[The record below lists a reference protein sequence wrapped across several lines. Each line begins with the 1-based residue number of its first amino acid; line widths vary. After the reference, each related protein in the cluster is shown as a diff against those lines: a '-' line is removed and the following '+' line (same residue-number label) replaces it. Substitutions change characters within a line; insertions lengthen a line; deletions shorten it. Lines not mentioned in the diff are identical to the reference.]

1 MVQKAKHP
9 TPKRGRSV
17 DILLPNFVELVDR
30 CKKAVVGIE
39 VVQQQ
44 SSARLLPLGLPWDR
58 LTPPSVQS
66 VNIGT
71 GFIFDPRGYIL
82 TNEHVVHAASQVMLR
97 LYGKRQ
103 PVRARVV
110 GSDYRRD
117 IAVLKADIPAPDT
130 YLKVGRSKDVRV
142 GEWVVAI
149 GSPYALV
156 RRQSRYQC
164 NRTTPSCMACGG
176 V

>member
-1 MVQKAKHP
+1 MVQK
-9 TPKRGRSV
+9 TKRGTQRRARSV
-17 DILLPNFVELVDR
+17 DILLPNFVDLVDR

-39 VVQQQ
+39 VVQEQPP
-44 SSARLLPLGLPWDR
+44 ATRLFPFGLPWDR
-58 LTPPSVQS
+58 PDPPSVRS

-82 TNEHVVHAASQVMLR
+82 TNEHVVHAASQVLIR

-103 PVRARVV
+103 SVRARVI

-130 YLKVGRSKDVRV
+130 VLKVGRSKDVRV

-149 GSPYALV
+149 GSP
-156 RRQSRYQC
+156 
-164 NRTTPSCMACGG
+164 
-176 V
+176 